1 VETVHA
7 MAETADMV
15 VEPEGLTSEADEAQN
30 EANDDAIL
38 DMIALE
44 MAADD
49 PTDFD
54 DAAEMESAE
63 AAVAE
68 IAPADPV
75 SVAPERE
82 PEPEPMAAAAEPPAA
97 EPSLQPSLQAAEEP
111 SLGASLISR
120 GILSRPQPAGA
131 DPLAPIRRMS
141 QAEKIA
147 FFS

>member
-1 VETVHA
+1 
-7 MAETADMV
+7 
-15 VEPEGLTSEADEAQN
+15 
-30 EANDDAIL
+30 
-38 DMIALE
+38 MIALE

-54 DAAEMESAE
+54 DVADMESAE

-68 IAPADPV
+68 VAPADPV
-75 SVAPERE
+75 SVAPE
-82 PEPEPMAAAAEPPAA
+82 PEPEPMAAAAEPPAV
-97 EPSLQPSLQAAEEP
+97 EPPLQTSLQAPEEP
-111 SLGASLISR
+111 SLGSSLISR
-120 GILSRPQPAGA
+120 GILTRPQAGA